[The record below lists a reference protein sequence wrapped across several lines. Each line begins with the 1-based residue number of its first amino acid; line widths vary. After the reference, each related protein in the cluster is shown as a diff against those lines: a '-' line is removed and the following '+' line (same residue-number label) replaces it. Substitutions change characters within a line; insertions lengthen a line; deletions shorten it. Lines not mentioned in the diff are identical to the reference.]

1 MTCQAQMFAISI
13 VLLSLVLVLN
23 GQSPTAAEGTR
34 KGPNAV
40 DVPNC
45 DRAQFR
51 LLLDVGHT
59 AEAFGATSARNVPEY
74 DFNLRLATEIDQSLI
89 DAGFTKTVLLITHG
103 PKMSSLLERVT
114 VANQIS
120 ANLFLSIHHDSVP
133 DAFLQDWEYDGSA
146 SHFSD
151 RFAGYSLFLSY
162 ENHYL
167 SASIVFGKLLGTQL
181 KDRGLQ
187 YDRHY
192 TKEFMGGYQHQLVDA
207 NVGLYRYDQLVVLRE
222 TKMAAVLL
230 EAGSIINRNE
240 EILMNSP
247 ERRALIGGAVTR
259 AVEKFCEARSF

>member
-1 MTCQAQMFAISI
+1 MTCRAQIFAIS
-13 VLLSLVLVLN
+13 VMLLSLVVVLS
-23 GQSPTAAEGTR
+23 GQRPTLAGGTR
-34 KGPNAV
+34 KGATAV

-51 LLLDVGHT
+51 LVLDVGHT

-74 DFNLRLATEIDQSLI
+74 DFNLRLAMEIDQSLI
-89 DAGFTKTVLLITHG
+89 NAGFTKTVLLITQG
-103 PKMSSLLERVT
+103 PKMSSLLERVA
-114 VANQIS
+114 VANELS

-133 DAFLQDWEYDGSA
+133 DAFLQDWEYDGKP

-151 RFAGYSLFLSY
+151 RFAGYSLFVSY

-167 SASIVFGKLLGTQL
+167 NASVVFGRLLGTQL

-187 YDRHY
+187 YDGHY
-192 TKEFMGGYQHQLVDA
+192 TKEFMGRYQHQLVDS

-222 TKMAAVLL
+222 TKMPAILL

-247 ERRALIGGAVTR
+247 ERRALISAAVTR
-259 AVEKFCEARSF
+259 AVEKLCER